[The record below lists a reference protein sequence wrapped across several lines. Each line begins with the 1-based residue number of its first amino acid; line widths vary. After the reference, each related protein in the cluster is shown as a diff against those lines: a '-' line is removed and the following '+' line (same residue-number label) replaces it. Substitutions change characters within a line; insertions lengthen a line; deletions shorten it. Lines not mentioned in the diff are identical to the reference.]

1 MVVEVSSDGV
11 SSLQRVDS
19 EGKVMALKNAIE
31 RNKVLNDIW
40 KEAFFVHTNTK
51 EGKRLEWHIK
61 RRWKKPI
68 AELHELL
75 NQLRIEKAFQQA
87 EGNSHG

>member
-40 KEAFFVHTNTK
+40 KEAFFVNTNTK
-51 EGKRLEWHIK
+51 EGKRLAWHIN
-61 RRWKKPI
+61 RRWEKPI
-68 AELHELL
+68 TELHELL